1 MGGGV
6 DVTTLPA
13 DEDYAMGLLTIF
25 SAHAL
30 RPGQSLRDSDVSR
43 EFVSRNLGR
52 PYDYDAAVA
61 YSEDRGWLRR
71 ELGWLRL
78 TGGGF
83 AEM

>member
-1 MGGGV
+1 M
-6 DVTTLPA
+6 TMLPA
-13 DEDYAMGLLTIF
+13 DEDYAKGLLTIF
-25 SAHAL
+25 SARHL
-30 RPGQSLRDSDVSR
+30 RPGQSLRASEASR

-61 YSEDRGWLRR
+61 YSRDRGWLRC

-78 TGGGF
+78 TGGGY

>member
-1 MGGGV
+1 M
-6 DVTTLPA
+6 TMLPA
-13 DEDYAMGLLTIF
+13 DEDYAKGLLTIF
-25 SAHAL
+25 SARHV
-30 RPGQSLRDSDVSR
+30 RPGQSLPAAEVA
-43 EFVSRNLGR
+43 SRNLGR

-61 YSEDRGWLRR
+61 YSRERGWLRC